1 MEIGQIPSPTGRKFE
16 VDALYFNLIWLPT
29 DLVSWFFCVFL
40 GLISITIINE
50 LQAALVVADKH
61 QSLQITGNG
70 DVLEPHDGIIAIGSG
85 SPYALAAARALI
97 DIPGLNAL
105 TIARK
110 AMTIAADACIYTNKN
125 FTALHI
131 NGEGKV
137 EPLED
142 FSPISPKENLQ

>member
-1 MEIGQIPSPTGRKFE
+1 MEVGQIPSPTGRKFE
-16 VDALYFNLIWLPT
+16 VDALYLGFQLIW
-29 DLVSWFFCVFL
+29 CL
-40 GLISITIINE
+40 GFLISITIINE

-85 SPYALAAARALI
+85 SPYALAAARALM
-97 DIPGLNAL
+97 DVPGLNAL

-137 EPLED
+137 EPVD
-142 FSPISPKENLQ
+142 FSPFSPKENLQ

>member
-1 MEIGQIPSPTGRKFE
+1 M
-16 VDALYFNLIWLPT
+16 
-29 DLVSWFFCVFL
+29 
-40 GLISITIINE
+40 
-50 LQAALVVADKH
+50 VADKH

-97 DIPGLNAL
+97 DVPGLDAVA
-105 TIARK
+105 IARK

-131 NGEGKV
+131 NGDGKV
-137 EPLED
+137 EQID
-142 FSPISPKENLQ
+142 ISPILPTSQ